1 MLNQLFRPLILL
13 MSADVYPRA
22 IKRIADDLL
31 AMRDELLNKV
41 SGMEKGIFRNLSKSS
56 FFDEIDAC
64 IGIVVV
70 FGLFD
75 KSFNVAAIKVENA

>member
-1 MLNQLFRPLILL
+1 MCTY
-13 MSADVYPRA
+13 VYPRTV
-22 IKRIADDLL
+22 KRITDDLL
-31 AMRDELLNKV
+31 ALSDELLHKMG
-41 SGMEKGIFRNLSKSS
+41 GMEKGIFRNLSKSS

-75 KSFNVAAIKVENA
+75 KSFNVSAIKVENA

>member
-1 MLNQLFRPLILL
+1 MLNQFFRPLILL
-13 MSADVYPRA
+13 VRTNIYPRA
-22 IKRIADDLL
+22 IKRIADNPL
-31 AMRDELLNKV
+31 ALGDELLHKMG
-41 SGMEKGIFRNLSKSS
+41 GMEKGIFRNLSKSS

-75 KSFNVAAIKVENA
+75 KSFNVSAIKVENA